1 MRSWG
6 RDVAGVAATAGAV
19 PPPPPP
25 PIVCPQKGKQPPSP
39 SLLRLPPPRRRTT
52 SRCRRCVVEGMR
64 DGDAVDSAAAQHRTR
79 GCGRDDDACVRNR
92 DARGAPCPILPPPF
106 FFSFPFL
113 PPPSSPPPHRLYY
126 NMVFFY
132 FFGIGGKN
140 RGGAGRGSLA
150 NFPSIQHK
158 GCT

>member
-1 MRSWG
+1 MANTSHNRASEE
-6 RDVAGVAATAGAV
+6 
-19 PPPPPP
+19 
-25 PIVCPQKGKQPPSP
+25 QGKRPPSP
-39 SLLRLPPPRRRTT
+39 SRRRRPPPRRRTT
-52 SRCRRCVVEGMR
+52 SRRRRWRGCGRGPLCIGVGTAMTLTLPPL
-64 DGDAVDSAAAQHRTR
+64 SNRTR
-79 GCGRDDDACVRNR
+79 GCGRDDDACVRTR
-92 DARGAPCPILPPPF
+92 EARGSPR
-106 FFSFPFL
+106 PFL
-113 PPPSSPPPHRLYY
+113 SPSLLLLLPLLASPVVPPPHRLYY

>member
-1 MRSWG
+1 MRQEQG
-6 RDVAGVAATAGAV
+6 RA
-19 PPPPPP
+19 
-25 PIVCPQKGKQPPSP
+25 
-39 SLLRLPPPRRRTT
+39 RRPL
-52 SRCRRCVVEGMR
+52 S
-64 DGDAVDSAAAQHRTR
+64 H
-79 GCGRDDDACVRNR
+79 
-92 DARGAPCPILPPPF
+92 PPPPF